1 MDFETAL
8 QEFLTYSA
16 IERGSSPKTIEAYQR
31 DLESYLT
38 FLSRKGAKN
47 LQAITT
53 QDIESYIA
61 YLDDKG
67 YAPSSQQRALS
78 AIRSFHSYLVSEN
91 IAQKQPAAQVP
102 RAKQSLHLPDFLTQD
117 EVFLL
122 LDQPF
127 SNDAKGLRDHAML
140 EVLYGCGLR
149 VSELCGL
156 NMASLNLDEE
166 LIRVTGKG
174 SKERFVPIFGTA
186 IDALRLYLH
195 DARPAL
201 VRPTGAKGA
210 REAFR
215 EGAVFLS
222 QRGTRLTRQFVH
234 SMVQEYGSVVGLY
247 QLHPHTLRHSLAT
260 HLLSAGADLRIVQEI
275 LGHADIATTQIYTH
289 LDKVQLKEVYMDAHP
304 RLGKH

>member
-16 IERGSSPKTIEAYQR
+16 IERGSSPKTTEAYKR
-31 DLESYLT
+31 DLKAYLA
-38 FLSRKGAKN
+38 FLSNHGAKS
-47 LQAITT
+47 LEEITT

-61 YLDDKG
+61 HLDDKG
-67 YAPSSQQRALS
+67 YAASSQQRALS

-127 SNDAKGLRDHAML
+127 SNDAKGLRDHAIL

-156 NMASLNLDEE
+156 NVAHLNLDEE
-166 LIRVTGKG
+166 MLRVTGKG

-186 IDALRLYLH
+186 SEALRSYLH
-195 DARPAL
+195 DARPGL

-222 QRGTRLTRQFVH
+222 QRGTRLSRQFVYN
-234 SMVQEYGSVVGLY
+234 MVQEYGSVVGLHH
-247 QLHPHTLRHSLAT
+247 LHPHTLRHSLAT

-304 RLGKH
+304 RLGKY

>member
-31 DLESYLT
+31 DLESYLA
-38 FLSRKGAKN
+38 FLSKQGTKS

-61 YLDDKG
+61 QLDDKG

-195 DARPAL
+195 DARPFL

-234 SMVQEYGSVVGLY
+234 SMVQEYGSVVGLP

-260 HLLSAGADLRIVQEI
+260 HLLRAGADLRIVQEI